1 MTDRYM
7 VALVLEGR
15 PCLVVGAGRV
25 ATGKVENLLAC
36 GARVTVV
43 APRATPRIQELLA
56 HDRLTWERRSFSDVD
71 LDGRFLVVA
80 ATDDSDLHVRIARLA
95 EERRILCNI
104 VDVPSLC
111 NFTVPAIHR
120 EGPVTVA
127 VSTAGASP
135 TIAKRLRDEIAS
147 VSEGFGILAQR
158 LQAERGWSQENLHD
172 YATRQRYF
180 ESIVL
185 GDPDPRELV
194 RRGDMDALEAL
205 IIERRREASRSHGD
219 D

>member
-43 APRATPRIQELLA
+43 APRATPRIQELA
-56 HDRLTWERRSFSDVD
+56 HDRLTWERRPFSDTD

-80 ATDDSDLHVRIARLA
+80 STDDTDLHVRIARLA
-95 EERRILCNI
+95 EERGMLCNI
-104 VDVPSLC
+104 VDVPELC

-135 TIAKRLRDEIAS
+135 TIAKRLRDELAEMT
-147 VSEGFGILAQR
+147 EGFGILAQR
-158 LQAERGWSQENLHD
+158 LQAERVWSQQNLDD
-172 YATRQRYF
+172 YASRQRYF

-185 GDPDPRELV
+185 GEPDPRELV

-205 IIERRREASRSHGD
+205 ILDRRREASQSRGD
-219 D
+219 G